1 MGATGAIT
9 DVAGIR
15 VGHVQKSGDGWL
27 SGVTVVLPPP
37 GTVGSVDV
45 RGGGPATHETDS
57 LDPTTLS
64 RTVDAVVLTG
74 GSAFGLAAAH
84 GAQRWCEENGR
95 GFPVPGGLVPIVPA
109 AAIFDLGR
117 GGDFAARPGRGHG
130 LRGHGRRRRAAGR
143 ARRRTRQRRSRH
155 RSRSSAGDTYK
166 GGVGTAS
173 ITLENISETVRCRR
187 GHSGRQRAG
196 TTVRHIAQRTE
207 PGSVRLSEERASTP
221 RVSAAGRKPRLQ
233 RRRRAARRRLNTTL
247 VVVATN
253 AILDKA
259 DCKRTASAAHAGL
272 ARALDPSHTLADGD
286 TVFCLATG
294 AVALDR
300 SSEAARQVSLI
311 TLQSAAAD
319 VVRLA
324 ILDGIAR
331 AEAVT
336 HAGGRLWCIR
346 TLSALR
352 LLDLTFGPQW
362 RSVVCWLSALLCPF
376 VAGRH
381 QPINQK
387 RPRSCPVQAGGLRQT
402 TVSGGYGQEGRG
414 H

>member
-1 MGATGAIT
+1 MEATGAIT

-15 VGHVQKSGDGWL
+15 VGHVQKSGGGWL

-64 RTVDAVVLTG
+64 QTVDAVVLTG

-117 GGDFAARPGRGHG
+117 GGDFSARPGEAMGYAATAA
-130 LRGHGRRRRAAGR
+130 AAG
-143 ARRRTRQRRSRH
+143 QP
-155 RSRSSAGDTYK
+155 AGHDVERGNVGAGTGAAIGRGRYK

-173 ITLENISETVRCRR
+173 LTLENGVVVAALAVVNAL
-187 GHSGRQRAG
+187 GLPSGTSPQHA
-196 TTVRHIAQRTE
+196 E
-207 PGSVRLSEERASTP
+207 PGSAPPSEP
-221 RVSAAGRKPRLQ
+221 PP
-233 RRRRAARRRLNTTL
+233 LNTTL
-247 VVVATN
+247 VVVATD
-253 AILDKA
+253 ADLDKA

-272 ARALDPSHTLADGD
+272 ARALNPSHTLADGD
-286 TVFCLATG
+286 TVFALATG

-300 SSEAARQVSLI
+300 STPTARQISLI

-324 ILDGIAR
+324 ILDGISQ

-336 HAGGRLWCIR
+336 TAAGTLGAYGR
-346 TLSALR
+346 
-352 LLDLTFGPQW
+352 
-362 RSVVCWLSALLCPF
+362 
-376 VAGRH
+376 
-381 QPINQK
+381 
-387 RPRSCPVQAGGLRQT
+387 
-402 TVSGGYGQEGRG
+402 
-414 H
+414 

>member
-1 MGATGAIT
+1 MTAIT
-9 DVAGIR
+9 DVPGLR
-15 VGHVQKSGDGWL
+15 VGHAGRTGEGWL

-45 RGGGPATHETDS
+45 RGGGPGTHETDA
-57 LDPTTLS
+57 LDPTTLT

-95 GFPVPGGLVPIVPA
+95 GFPVTGGVVPIVPA

-117 GGDFAARPGRGHG
+117 GGDFAARPDATMGYEATADAAARKDGHDVDRGNVGAGTGALIGRG
-130 LRGHGRRRRAAGR
+130 
-143 ARRRTRQRRSRH
+143 Q
-155 RSRSSAGDTYK
+155 YK

-173 ITLENISETVRCRR
+173 ITIENISGEGSVVV
-187 GHSGRQRAG
+187 GAIAVVNALGLPFG
-196 TTVRHIAQRTE
+196 TSPARVE
-207 PGSVRLSEERASTP
+207 PGSVRLSEERASTQ
-221 RVSAAGRKPRLQ
+221 RVVDLPP
-233 RRRRAARRRLNTTL
+233 LNTTL

-259 DCKRTASAAHAGL
+259 ECKRTASAAHAGL
-272 ARALDPSHTLADGD
+272 ARALNPSHTLADGD

-294 AVALDR
+294 ALALDR
-300 SSEAARQVSLI
+300 GSESARQVSLI

-331 AEAVT
+331 AEPVST
-336 HAGGRLWCIR
+336 PAGE
-346 TLSALR
+346 
-352 LLDLTFGPQW
+352 FG
-362 RSVVCWLSALLCPF
+362 AY
-376 VAGRH
+376 
-381 QPINQK
+381 
-387 RPRSCPVQAGGLRQT
+387 GG
-402 TVSGGYGQEGRG
+402 
-414 H
+414 